1 MRDFLKNV
9 FANIV
14 AILVIMMVVFGFFM
28 LMIFASA
35 MSEDQK
41 PTVKENSV
49 LVLNFKTPVLDSYT
63 EEETSLFDFGEKKSL
78 ILIDILNAINKAK
91 TAIKKRIFSFFHA
104 YISVLPCCFKGF
116 SITHGINA

>member
-28 LMIFASA
+28 LLIFASA

-78 ILIDILNAINKAK
+78 ILINILNAINEAK
-91 TAIKKRIFSFFHA
+91 TDDNIIAISM
-104 YISVLPCCFKGF
+104 
-116 SITHGINA
+116 